1 VAVVVGRERGKREQI
16 KKKEEEE
23 LRPNRYRDKGVSLI
37 GVLLCYKGANGPVD
51 VACSSNPA
59 ESIGHH
65 HPWCLMPGFRYEIS
79 FFNGLSVK
87 IVFSKRLK

>member
-1 VAVVVGRERGKREQI
+1 VVGRERGKREQI

-23 LRPNRYRDKGVSLI
+23 LGPNQYRDKGVSLI
-37 GVLLCYKGANGPVD
+37 GVLLCYKGASGPTD
-51 VACSSNPA
+51 VACSSNTA

-65 HPWCLMPGFRYEIS
+65 HPWCLVPEFRYEIS